1 MYMNAENN
9 LKRVKKVFVIGLDSA
24 SPELLFGRF
33 LEDLPNIRRLL
44 EKSIYGSMESTI
56 PAITIPAWMTMVT
69 GKDPGELG
77 LYGFRH
83 RKSGTY
89 NETWIANS
97 LMVKEKAI
105 WHYIAE
111 KGKKSVLIGIP
122 PSYPPMKVKGW
133 LVSCFIT
140 PDSNSKYTYPEELKS
155 EIEKLVGEYIFDV
168 VFRKDDRSRIKEE
181 LWEMTR
187 KRFEVIRYLIQEKD
201 WDYFHFVEIG
211 LDRVHHAFWKFFDR
225 NHHLYPGRNEYENVI
240 PEYYKLLD
248 REIGKT
254 LKLLDLE
261 ETAISI
267 VSDHGIKAMKGAF
280 AINQWLIDE
289 GLLKIKNG
297 EVLKENNPVSFE
309 KLEVEWDKTIAW
321 GWGGY
326 YARIFLNVKG
336 REPKGVFEASEY
348 EEVREEISG
357 LIRSIRGPNGEKWD
371 TRVYYPEE
379 IYKKTKGDKPD
390 MLVYLDNLS
399 WRAAGTLGYENPY
412 LLENDTGPDD
422 AVHSEY
428 GVFSLYLPWMEEAK
442 IVETTIYDFAP
453 TILRLFGIKKDLNGK
468 SLV

>member
-297 EVLKENNPVSFE
+297 EVLKKIIQSALRNWRWN
-309 KLEVEWDKTIAW
+309 
-321 GWGGY
+321 G
-326 YARIFLNVKG
+326 
-336 REPKGVFEASEY
+336 
-348 EEVREEISG
+348 
-357 LIRSIRGPNGEKWD
+357 IRQ
-371 TRVYYPEE
+371 
-379 IYKKTKGDKPD
+379 
-390 MLVYLDNLS
+390 
-399 WRAAGTLGYENPY
+399 
-412 LLENDTGPDD
+412 
-422 AVHSEY
+422 
-428 GVFSLYLPWMEEAK
+428 
-442 IVETTIYDFAP
+442 
-453 TILRLFGIKKDLNGK
+453 
-468 SLV
+468 